1 MITLLIYLFIFL
13 IIINDVY
20 IYQLI
25 DFILFKIKL
34 RVINKKNKN
43 W

>member
-13 IIINDVY
+13 IIINDFY